1 MSDPGTAPRG
11 GMNRMSRRVMN
22 LAHLLTQNARR
33 HGDRTGFIWGD
44 RSWTW
49 REIDNHVSALA
60 AALAARGI
68 VKGDRILVHS
78 KNCDEMFWSMF
89 AAFRLGAVW
98 VPTNFRLMPD
108 EVAYLGTASGA
119 KAFLCHGDFPD
130 HARAVSGPA
139 LEFTW
144 RIGEGAFGETSLG
157 EAIKAQRRRARRKCS
172 RSTYD
177 DPCWFFFTSGTT
189 GRSKAAV
196 LTHGQ
201 MAFVVTNHLAD
212 LTPGTTERDASL
224 VVAPLS
230 HGAGIH
236 QLVQT
241 ARGVPTILLPT
252 EKFDIAEAF
261 RLIEAHRVSNLFTVP
276 TILKMMVEHPAVDRF
291 DHSSL
296 RYVIYAG
303 APMYREDQK
312 AALNKLG
319 SVLVQYFGLGEVTG
333 NITVL
338 PPQLHDPEDGPQA
351 RIGTCGFERTG
362 MQVSIQGDD
371 GRELK
376 PFETGEICVIGPAV
390 FAGYYDNPDANAKA
404 FRDGW
409 FRTGDLGHMDEEGFV
424 YITGRASDM
433 YISGGSN
440 IYPREVEEK
449 ILTHPAIGEVA
460 VLGVPDPVWGEVGVA
475 VCVRARG
482 RRPGER
488 SRDGRRSL
496 RQKCR
501 ATRCRSVSSSGR
513 RCRNPATARSRS
525 GWCATSWR
533 RAGCSISTRPMIKH
547 EDRLNATHRPAGAA
561 RTGAHPVGGSA
572 RPRLHL
578 HAAKRACRCWK
589 PRDAALPTQDLPA
602 AR

>member
-1 MSDPGTAPRG
+1 
-11 GMNRMSRRVMN
+11 MSRRGMN
-22 LAHLLTQNARR
+22 LAYMLTQNARR
-33 HGDRTGFIWGD
+33 HGDRTGFVWGE
-44 RSWTW
+44 RAFTW
-49 REIDNHVSALA
+49 REIDAKVSALA

-68 VKGDRILVHS
+68 VRGDRILVHS

-108 EVAYLGTASGA
+108 EVAYLATASGA

-130 HARAVSGPA
+130 HAAAVKTASPA
-139 LEFTW
+139 LAFIW
-144 RIGEGAFGETSLG
+144 RIGEGAFGEMSLG
-157 EAIKAQRRRARRKCS
+157 EAIAAHAGQGIEEAS
-172 RSTYD
+172 VEYD

-212 LTPGTTERDASL
+212 LMPGTTEHDASL

-230 HGAGIH
+230 HGAGVH
-236 QLVQT
+236 QLVHT
-241 ARGVPTILLPT
+241 ARGAPTILLSP
-252 EKFDIAEAF
+252 ERFDIDAGV
-261 RLIEAHRVSNLFTVP
+261 RLIETHRVSNIFTVP
-276 TILKMMVEHPAVDRF
+276 TILKMMVEHPAVDRY

-296 RYVIYAG
+296 RYIIYAG

-312 AALNKLG
+312 AALKKLG
-319 SVLVQYFGLGEVTG
+319 KVLVQYFGLGEVPG

-338 PPQLHDPEDGPQA
+338 PPDLHDPEDGPRA

-376 PFETGEICVIGPAV
+376 PFETGEICVIGPGV
-390 FAGYYDNPDANAKA
+390 FAGYYDNPEANAEA

-409 FRTGDLGHMDEEGFV
+409 FRTGDLGHLDEEGFV

-460 VLGVPDPVWGEVGVA
+460 VLGVPDPVWGEVGIA
-475 VCVRARG
+475 VCVAREGAGAVTELELAEFLVTKVSRYKMPKRFFFWEPLPKSGYGKIPKRLVRDELEARG
-482 RRPGER
+482 LL
-488 SRDGRRSL
+488 D
-496 RQKCR
+496 
-501 ATRCRSVSSSGR
+501 V
-513 RCRNPATARSRS
+513 PA
-525 GWCATSWR
+525 
-533 RAGCSISTRPMIKH
+533 K
-547 EDRLNATHRPAGAA
+547 PA
-561 RTGAHPVGGSA
+561 S
-572 RPRLHL
+572 
-578 HAAKRACRCWK
+578 
-589 PRDAALPTQDLPA
+589 
-602 AR
+602 

>member
-1 MSDPGTAPRG
+1 
-11 GMNRMSRRVMN
+11 MSRRVMN
-22 LAHLLTQNARR
+22 LAHLVTQNARR
-33 HGDRTGFIWGD
+33 HGDRIGFVWGG

-49 REIDNHVSALA
+49 HEIDGLVTALA

-68 VKGDRILVHS
+68 GKGDRVLVHS

-89 AAFRLGAVW
+89 ATFRLGAVW

-108 EVAYLGTASGA
+108 EVAWLAGASRA

-130 HARAVSGPA
+130 HAAAVQAARPE
-139 LEFTW
+139 LTFIW
-144 RIGEGAFGETSLG
+144 RIGGGTLGETSLS
-157 EAIKAQRRRARRKCS
+157 EAIAAHAGAGIEEVQVE
-172 RSTYD
+172 YD

-201 MAFVVTNHLAD
+201 MAFVVNNHLAD
-212 LTPGTTERDASL
+212 LMPGTTEDDASL

-230 HGAGIH
+230 HGAGVH

-241 ARGVPTILLPT
+241 ARGVPTILLST
-252 EKFDIAEAF
+252 ERFDIDEAF
-261 RLIEAHRVSNLFTVP
+261 RLIATHRVTNIFTVP
-276 TILKMMVEHPAVDRF
+276 TILKMMVEHSAIDRY

-296 RYVIYAG
+296 RYIIYAG

-319 SVLVQYFGLGEVTG
+319 KVLVQYFGLGEVTG

-338 PPQLHDPEDGPQA
+338 PPALHDPEDGPHA
-351 RIGTCGFERTG
+351 RIGTCGFARTG

-376 PFETGEICVIGPAV
+376 PLETGEICVIGPAV

-449 ILTHPAIGEVA
+449 ILTHPCIGEVA
-460 VLGVPDPVWGEVGVA
+460 VLGVPDPFWGEVGIA
-475 VCVRARG
+475 VCVTREGASPVSEAEMAGFLSPKVPRYKMPKRFFFWDALPKSGYGKVPKRMVRDELEARG
-482 RRPGER
+482 LLDLTTKP
-488 SRDGRRSL
+488 
-496 RQKCR
+496 
-501 ATRCRSVSSSGR
+501 
-513 RCRNPATARSRS
+513 
-525 GWCATSWR
+525 TS
-533 RAGCSISTRPMIKH
+533 
-547 EDRLNATHRPAGAA
+547 
-561 RTGAHPVGGSA
+561 
-572 RPRLHL
+572 
-578 HAAKRACRCWK
+578 
-589 PRDAALPTQDLPA
+589 
-602 AR
+602 

>member
-1 MSDPGTAPRG
+1 
-11 GMNRMSRRVMN
+11 
-22 LAHLLTQNARR
+22 
-33 HGDRTGFIWGD
+33 
-44 RSWTW
+44 
-49 REIDNHVSALA
+49 
-60 AALAARGI
+60 
-68 VKGDRILVHS
+68 
-78 KNCDEMFWSMF
+78 MF

-108 EVAYLGTASGA
+108 EVAYLATASGA

-130 HARAVSGPA
+130 HAAAV
-139 LEFTW
+139 
-144 RIGEGAFGETSLG
+144 
-157 EAIKAQRRRARRKCS
+157 KRRARRSAFIWRIGGGRVRRDIRRRGDRGACGRRQVEKAEVD
-172 RSTYD
+172 YD

-212 LTPGTTERDASL
+212 LMPGTTENDASL

-230 HGAGIH
+230 HGAGVH

-241 ARGVPTILLPT
+241 ARGVPTILLST
-252 EKFDIAEAF
+252 ERFDIDEAF
-261 RLIEAHRVSNLFTVP
+261 RLIERHRVSNIFTVP
-276 TILKMMVEHPAVDRF
+276 TILKMMVEHPAADNY

-312 AALNKLG
+312 AALKKLG
-319 SVLVQYFGLGEVTG
+319 KVLVQYFGLGEVTG

-338 PPQLHDPEDGPQA
+338 PPELHDPEDGPQA
-351 RIGTCGFERTG
+351 RIGSCGFERTG

-376 PFETGEICVIGPAV
+376 PFETGEICVIGPGV
-390 FAGYYDNPDANAKA
+390 FAGYYDNPEANAKA

-460 VLGVPDPVWGEVGVA
+460 VLGVPDPFWGEVGIA
-475 VCVRARG
+475 VCVAREGAAAVTEADMAGFLATKVPRYKMPKRFFFWEALPKSGYGKIPKRLVRDELEARG
-482 RRPGER
+482 LL
-488 SRDGRRSL
+488 DL
-496 RQKCR
+496 TQ
-501 ATRCRSVSSSGR
+501 SS
-513 RCRNPATARSRS
+513 PADAQ
-525 GWCATSWR
+525 
-533 RAGCSISTRPMIKH
+533 
-547 EDRLNATHRPAGAA
+547 HRPARPACA
-561 RTGAHPVGGSA
+561 RAHPVGGSP
-572 RPRLHL
+572 RPRLFL
-578 HAAKRACRCWK
+578 HASSG
-589 PRDAALPTQDLPA
+589 PA
-602 AR
+602 AAGSRTARLCRPGFWRRRAQFCGRRARAVRLCDAGAVDDRRERRLLQRHLSPRRHHPAPDGRHDAWTARSRAVLPLPRAVA

>member
-1 MSDPGTAPRG
+1 VSEATAPAMAAPRG
-11 GMNRMSRRVMN
+11 ALLRMSRRVMN
-22 LAHLLTQNARR
+22 LAHLVTQNARR
-33 HGDRTGFIWGD
+33 HGDRVGFVWGE

-49 REIDNHVSALA
+49 REIDSLVSSLA

-68 VKGDRILVHS
+68 VKGDRVLVHS

-108 EVAYLGTASGA
+108 EVAYLATASGA
-119 KAFLCHGDFPD
+119 KAFLCHGDFAD
-130 HARAVSGPA
+130 HAKAVSGPD
-139 LEFTW
+139 FVW
-144 RIGEGAFGETSLG
+144 RIGEGAFGERSVSD
-157 EAIKAQRRRARRKCS
+157 AIRAHAGIKLDNAAVE
-172 RSTYD
+172 YD

-201 MAFVVTNHLAD
+201 MGFVVTNHLAD
-212 LTPGTTERDASL
+212 LTPGTTEQDASL

-230 HGAGIH
+230 HGAGVH
-236 QLVQT
+236 QLMQT
-241 ARGVPTILLPT
+241 ARGVKTILLST
-252 EKFDIAEAF
+252 ERFDIDEAF
-261 RLIEAHRVSNLFTVP
+261 RLIETHRVGNLFTVP
-276 TILKMMVEHPAVDRF
+276 TILKMMVEHPAVDRY

-312 AALNKLG
+312 TALKKLG
-319 SVLVQYFGLGEVTG
+319 GVLVQYFGLGEVTG

-338 PPQLHDPEDGPQA
+338 PPALHDPEDTPHA

-362 MQVSIQGDD
+362 MQVQIQDD
-371 GRELK
+371 EGRELK

-390 FAGYYDNPDANAKA
+390 FAGYYDNPQANAKA

-475 VCVRARG
+475 VCVPREGAKPVTEVEMAGFLAPKVPRYKMPKRFFFWDALPKSGYGKIPKRLVRDELEARG
-482 RRPGER
+482 LL
-488 SRDGRRSL
+488 DL
-496 RQKCR
+496 TK
-501 ATRCRSVSSSGR
+501 
-513 RCRNPATARSRS
+513 
-525 GWCATSWR
+525 TS
-533 RAGCSISTRPMIKH
+533 
-547 EDRLNATHRPAGAA
+547 
-561 RTGAHPVGGSA
+561 
-572 RPRLHL
+572 
-578 HAAKRACRCWK
+578 
-589 PRDAALPTQDLPA
+589 
-602 AR
+602 

>member
-1 MSDPGTAPRG
+1 MSGSLSPAPLAG
-11 GMNRMSRRVMN
+11 GQLRMSRRVMN
-22 LAHLLTQNARR
+22 LAHMLTQNARR
-33 HGDRTGFIWGD
+33 LSDRPGFIWAD
-44 RSWTW
+44 KSWTW
-49 REIDNHVSALA
+49 RQIDAEVSALA

-68 VKGDRILVHS
+68 GKGDRILVHS
-78 KNCDEMFWSMF
+78 KNCEEMFWSMF

-108 EVAYLGTASGA
+108 EVAYLAAASGA
-119 KAFLCHGDFPD
+119 KAFLCHGEFPE
-130 HARAVSGPA
+130 HAAAVAGP
-139 LEFTW
+139 EFTW
-144 RIGEGAFGETSLG
+144 RIGSEGSFGERAVR
-157 EAIKAQRRRARRKCS
+157 EAIAAQLGALVANAAVEH
-172 RSTYD
+172 D

-201 MAFVVTNHLAD
+201 MGFVVTNHLAD
-212 LTPGTTERDASL
+212 LTPGTTEQDASL

-230 HGAGIH
+230 HGAGVH
-236 QLVQT
+236 QLMQT

-252 EKFDIAEAF
+252 ERFDIPEAF
-261 RLIEAHRVSNLFTVP
+261 RLIERHRVSNLFTVP

-312 AALNKLG
+312 TALAKLG
-319 SVLVQYFGLGEVTG
+319 KVLVQYFGLGEVTG

-338 PPQLHDPEDGPQA
+338 PTTLHVEEDGPEA
-351 RIGTCGFERTG
+351 RIGSCGYERTG
-362 MQVSIQGDD
+362 MQVSIQDD
-371 GRELK
+371 QGRELK

-390 FAGYYDNPDANAKA
+390 FAGYYNNPEANAKA

-440 IYPREVEEK
+440 IYPREIEEK

-460 VLGVPDPVWGEVGVA
+460 VVGVPDPVWGEVGVA
-475 VCVRARG
+475 VCVSREGAMPVSEAEMAAFLAPKVPRYKMPKRFFFWDALPKSGYGKIPKRMVREELEARG
-482 RRPGER
+482 LLDVTKQA
-488 SRDGRRSL
+488 S
-496 RQKCR
+496 
-501 ATRCRSVSSSGR
+501 
-513 RCRNPATARSRS
+513 
-525 GWCATSWR
+525 
-533 RAGCSISTRPMIKH
+533 
-547 EDRLNATHRPAGAA
+547 
-561 RTGAHPVGGSA
+561 
-572 RPRLHL
+572 
-578 HAAKRACRCWK
+578 
-589 PRDAALPTQDLPA
+589 
-602 AR
+602 

>member
-1 MSDPGTAPRG
+1 MSGPVLTAAPRG
-11 GMNRMSRRVMN
+11 GVTPMSRRVMN
-22 LAHLLTQNARR
+22 LAHLVTHNARR
-33 HGDRTGFIWGD
+33 HGDRVGFIWGE

-49 REIDNHVSALA
+49 REIDGLVSALA

-78 KNCDEMFWSMF
+78 KNGDEMFWSMF

-108 EVAYLGTASGA
+108 EVAYLATSSGA
-119 KAFLCHGDFPD
+119 KAFLCHGDFAG
-130 HARAVSGPA
+130 HAAAVEAASPA
-139 LEFTW
+139 LEFVW
-144 RIGEGAFGETSLG
+144 RIGEGGFGERSVS
-157 EAIKAQRRRARRKCS
+157 EAIAAHAGVAIDNAAVD
-172 RSTYD
+172 YD
-177 DPCWFFFTSGTT
+177 DACWFFFTSGTT

-201 MAFVVTNHLAD
+201 MAFVVTNHLSD
-212 LTPGTTERDASL
+212 LMPGTSEHDASL

-230 HGAGIH
+230 HGAGVH

-241 ARGVPTILLPT
+241 ARGVPTILLST
-252 EKFDIAEAF
+252 ERFDIDEAF
-261 RLIEAHRVSNLFTVP
+261 RLIERHRVSNIFTVP
-276 TILKMMVEHPAVDRF
+276 TILKMMVEHPAIDRY

-296 RYVIYAG
+296 RYIIYAG

-319 SVLVQYFGLGEVTG
+319 KVLVQYFGLGEVTG

-338 PPQLHDPEDGPQA
+338 PPALHDPEDGPHA
-351 RIGTCGFERTG
+351 RIGTCGFARTG

-376 PFETGEICVIGPAV
+376 AFETGEICVIGPAV
-390 FAGYYDNPDANAKA
+390 FAGYYDNPEANAKA
-404 FRDGW
+404 FRNGW
-409 FRTGDLGHMDEEGFV
+409 FRTGDLGHMDAEDFV

-460 VLGVPDPVWGEVGVA
+460 VLGVPDPFWGEIGIA
-475 VCVRARG
+475 VCVPREGASVVTELELATFLAAKVSRYKMPKRFFFWEALPKSGYGKVPKRLVRDELEARG
-482 RRPGER
+482 LLDTTP
-488 SRDGRRSL
+488 
-496 RQKCR
+496 K
-501 ATRCRSVSSSGR
+501 
-513 RCRNPATARSRS
+513 P
-525 GWCATSWR
+525 TS
-533 RAGCSISTRPMIKH
+533 
-547 EDRLNATHRPAGAA
+547 
-561 RTGAHPVGGSA
+561 
-572 RPRLHL
+572 
-578 HAAKRACRCWK
+578 
-589 PRDAALPTQDLPA
+589 
-602 AR
+602 

>member
-1 MSDPGTAPRG
+1 MSEPASAPRG

-22 LAHLLTQNARR
+22 LAHFLTQNARR
-33 HGDRTGFIWGD
+33 HGDRIGFIWAEK
-44 RSWTW
+44 SWTW
-49 REIDNHVSALA
+49 REIDAHVSALA
-60 AALAARGI
+60 AALSARGI

-108 EVAYLGTASGA
+108 EVAWLGSASGA

-130 HARAVSGPA
+130 HAAAVSGPA
-139 LEFTW
+139 LEFIW
-144 RIGEGAFGETSLG
+144 RIGEGAFGEISLG
-157 EAIKAQRRRARRKCS
+157 EAIQANAGAKVQNIAVE
-172 RSTYD
+172 YD

-201 MAFVVTNHLAD
+201 MAYVVTNHLAD
-212 LTPGTTERDASL
+212 LMPGTTENDASL

-230 HGAGIH
+230 HGAGVH
-236 QLVQT
+236 QLVQA
-241 ARGVPTILLPT
+241 ARGVPTILLPS

-261 RLIEAHRVSNLFTVP
+261 RLIEAHRVSNIFTVP
-276 TILKMMVEHPAVDRF
+276 TILKMMVEHPACDRF

-312 AALNKLG
+312 AALKKLG
-319 SVLVQYFGLGEVTG
+319 PVLVQYFGLGEVTG

-338 PPQLHDPEDGPQA
+338 PPALHDPEDGPLA
-351 RIGTCGFERTG
+351 RIGTCGYERTG

-371 GRELK
+371 GHELK
-376 PFETGEICVIGPAV
+376 PFETGEICVIGPGV

-449 ILTHPAIGEVA
+449 ILTHPCIGEVA

-475 VCVRARG
+475 VCVPREGAAPVTEADMAGFLAPKVPRYKMPKRFFFWDALPKSGYGKIPKRLVRDELEARG
-482 RRPGER
+482 LL
-488 SRDGRRSL
+488 DL
-496 RQKCR
+496 
-501 ATRCRSVSSSGR
+501 
-513 RCRNPATARSRS
+513 NN
-525 GWCATSWR
+525 
-533 RAGCSISTRPMIKH
+533 IK
-547 EDRLNATHRPAGAA
+547 
-561 RTGAHPVGGSA
+561 TG
-572 RPRLHL
+572 
-578 HAAKRACRCWK
+578 
-589 PRDAALPTQDLPA
+589 
-602 AR
+602 